1 MTATADAVL
10 LIAFGGPTRSEEI
23 RPFLANVVRGREHRI
38 PAERI
43 EEVVHH
49 YEMIGGRS
57 PLNEITLRQAARL
70 ETALATDGPPLPVFV
85 GMRNWAP
92 YLADTLARM
101 AETGVQRAIGVI
113 LAPHAVEASRER
125 YIETIDAARTALGT
139 RAPAIR
145 YVAPWYAHPLF
156 ITAVAD
162 AVVAALVTLPATRRA
177 GAPLVFT
184 AHSVPVAM
192 ASRSPYVEQLTVSAR
207 AVAER
212 LGRARWQVAFQSRSG
227 SPHEPW
233 LEPDVKGALRAL
245 AAGGA
250 EDAVVVPV
258 GFVCD
263 HVEVLYDLDV
273 EARATARE
281 LGLGFVRAS
290 TVNDHPLFIRMLAE
304 LVRTAVA
311 EG

>member
-1 MTATADAVL
+1 VL
-10 LIAFGGPTRSEEI
+10 
-23 RPFLANVVRGREHRI
+23 RGREHRI

-43 EEVVHH
+43 EEVVRH
-49 YEMIGGRS
+49 YETIGGRS

-70 ETALATDGPPLPVFV
+70 ETALRADGPPLPVFV

-101 AETGVQRAIGVI
+101 TEAGMRQAIGVI
-113 LAPHAVEASRER
+113 LAPHEVEASRTR
-125 YIETIDAARTALGT
+125 YLETIDAARAALGP
-139 RAPAIR
+139 RAPTMR

-156 ITAVAD
+156 VTAVAD
-162 AVVAALVTLPATRRA
+162 AVVAALVTIPAARRA
-177 GAPLVFT
+177 AAPLVFT

-192 ASRSPYVEQLTVSAR
+192 ASRAPYVEQLTASAR

-212 LGRARWQVAFQSRSG
+212 LGRARWQLAFQSRSG
-227 SPHEPW
+227 SPREPW
-233 LEPDVKGALRAL
+233 LEPDVNDALRAL
-245 AAGGA
+245 AADGA
-250 EDAVVVPV
+250 EDVVVVPV

-273 EARATARE
+273 EARATAQQ

-290 TVNDHPLFIRMLAE
+290 TVNDHPVFIRMLAD
-304 LVRTAVA
+304 LVRTTAA
-311 EG
+311 AA